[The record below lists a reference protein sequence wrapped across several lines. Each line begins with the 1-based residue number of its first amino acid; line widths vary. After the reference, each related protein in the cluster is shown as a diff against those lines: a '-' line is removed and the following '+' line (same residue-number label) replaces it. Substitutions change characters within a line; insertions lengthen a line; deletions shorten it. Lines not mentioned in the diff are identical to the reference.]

1 MTGGGEVSPH
11 VQAGHTLTG
20 EEPVAP
26 QVVGPG
32 PGVQQGVDVADG
44 GDLPG
49 RQVSLRHHPELLP
62 LEDDRA
68 VGRAGVVE
76 LAGQQVE
83 ADTEWLTGD
92 SPEVDIIIFSLNSHV
107 GRDSRPSKV
116 FS

>member
-1 MTGGGEVSPH
+1 MRWEIEKLYIVCQKTGGGEVSPH
-11 VQAGHTLTG
+11 VQAGDTLTG

-26 QVVGPG
+26 EVLGPG

-44 GDLPG
+44 GGLPG
-49 RQVSLRHHPELLP
+49 HEVSLGHHPELLP

-92 SPEVDIIIFSLNSHV
+92 SPEVDIIIS
-107 GRDSRPSKV
+107 
-116 FS
+116 